1 MPQIPNLINV
11 AEAQETAP
19 IAVVSL
25 TTREEMEGYI
35 LRESPEQGERII
47 KVIECESSFNNEA
60 IGDNG
65 NSYGLIQIHRPSH
78 PELSLETIKNV
89 QWELDYIISEFKAGN
104 QNQWSCYRLTK

>member
-1 MPQIPNLINV
+1 V

-19 IAVVSL
+19 QAVLSL
-25 TTREEMEGYI
+25 TTREEQEAYI
-35 LRESPEQGERII
+35 RKESPDQGERII
-47 KVIECESSFNNEA
+47 QVIECESSFDNEA

-89 QWELDYIISEFKAGN
+89 KWELDYIVSEFKAGH